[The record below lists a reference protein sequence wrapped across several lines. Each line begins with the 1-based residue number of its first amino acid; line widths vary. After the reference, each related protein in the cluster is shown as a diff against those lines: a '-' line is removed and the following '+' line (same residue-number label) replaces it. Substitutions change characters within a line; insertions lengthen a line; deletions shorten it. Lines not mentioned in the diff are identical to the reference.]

1 MMQTEEAA
9 QRIEA
14 LIRQIETLADA
25 YYNRDNPLAE
35 DYEYDM
41 LMQELKGLEEAFP
54 QLLRPD
60 SPTQRVGGKASGRF
74 EKVTHSVQ
82 MGSLQDVFSYEQVRQ
97 FLTRVQESVSQPW
110 FTVEP
115 KIDGL
120 SVSLLYENGV
130 LTCGSTRGDGFVG
143 ENVTANLK
151 TIRSIPLKLKNAPTL
166 MEVRGEVYM
175 AAEQFER
182 VIARQ
187 EAQGEQPFKNPRNAA
202 AGSLRQK
209 DPKITAGRKLD
220 LFVFNVQQAE
230 GISFDQHSDS
240 LDKLKEW
247 KFPTIPYTVCGADAE
262 AVLAAIEKIGAQRG
276 DLPYDIDGV
285 VIKVNDLAQ
294 RELLGSTA
302 KNPRWA
308 VAYKFPPEEKQTRLL
323 RIDIQVGR
331 TGVLTPVAVFEPI
344 LLAGTAVSRA
354 TLHNKQFIE
363 EKEIRPGDTILVRK
377 AGDIIPEVLASVAH
391 EENSTPYTM
400 PTHCPACGAAVSKE
414 EDEAAVRCTNPLCPA
429 QMFRSIVHFASKPAM
444 NIDGLGPAIIQQL
457 MEAELIGSPADLY
470 TLTKEQLLSLEGFRE
485 KSADNLLNAIA
496 SSKAQPLDRVIAA
509 LGIPNIGQN
518 TAVLLCDRFG
528 SVDAIRQATAEEIA
542 AIDGFGEIMARS
554 VRDAFDRPDF
564 AALLERLQALGL
576 TMAYEKKQKSEIFA
590 GMTFVLT
597 GTLPTLKREEAKSM
611 IEANGGKV
619 TGSVSKKTSI
629 VVAGEE
635 AGSKLTKAETL
646 GIPVID
652 EAELLRRMQ
661 A

>member
-1 MMQTEEAA
+1 MMQAREAA
-9 QRIEA
+9 QKIEA
-14 LIRQIETLADA
+14 LIVQIEALADA
-25 YYNRDNPLAE
+25 YYNQDNPLAE

-41 LMQELKGLEEAFP
+41 LMQELKELEEAFP

-97 FLTRVQESVSQPW
+97 FLTRVQESVSQPL

-120 SVSLLYENGV
+120 SVSLLYENGL

-151 TIRSIPLKLKNAPTL
+151 TIRSIPLKLKNAPPL
-166 MEVRGEVYM
+166 LEVRGEVYM
-175 AAEQFER
+175 SAEQFER
-182 VIARQ
+182 VVARQ
-187 EAQGEQPFKNPRNAA
+187 EAEGEQPFKNPRNAA

-209 DPKITAGRKLD
+209 DSKITASRKLD

-230 GISFDQHSDS
+230 GISFERHSDS

-247 KFPTIPYTVCGADAE
+247 KFPTIPYTVCSADAD

-276 DLPYDIDGV
+276 DLPYDIDGI
-285 VIKVNDLAQ
+285 VIKVNDLSQ

-344 LLAGTAVSRA
+344 LLAGTSVSRA
-354 TLHNKQFIE
+354 TLHNRQFIE
-363 EKEIRPGDTILVRK
+363 EKDIRVGDVILVRK
-377 AGDIIPEVLASVAH
+377 AGDIIPEVLSAVSHEPDSV
-391 EENSTPYTM
+391 PYSL
-400 PTHCPACGAAVSKE
+400 PELCPACGAAVSQE
-414 EDEAAVRCTNPLCPA
+414 ADEAAVRCTNPLCPA

-444 NIDGLGPAIIQQL
+444 NIDGLGPAIVQQL
-457 MEAELIGSPADLY
+457 MEADLIGSPADLY

-485 KSADNLLNAIA
+485 KSAENLLNAIA
-496 SSKAQPLDRVIAA
+496 DSKAQPLDRVIAA

-528 SVDAIRQATAEEIA
+528 SVDAIRQASAEEIA

-554 VRDAFDRPDF
+554 VRNTFDRPDF
-564 AALLERLQALGL
+564 NALIDRLLALGL
-576 TMAYEKKQKSEIFA
+576 TMQYEKKQKSDLFT

-597 GTLPTLKREEAKSM
+597 GTLPTLKRDEAKAM

-635 AGSKLTKAETL
+635 AGSKLTKAEAL

-652 EAELLRRMQ
+652 EAELLRRLKP
-661 A
+661 

>member
-1 MMQTEEAA
+1 MMQAEEAA

-97 FLTRVQESVSQPW
+97 FLARVQESVSQPW

-151 TIRSIPLKLKNAPTL
+151 TIRSIPLKLKNAPPL
-166 MEVRGEVYM
+166 LEVRGEVYM

-230 GISFDQHSDS
+230 GIAFTQHSDS

-554 VRDAFDRPDF
+554 VRDAFDRPEF
-564 AALLERLQALGL
+564 TALLERLQALGL

-597 GTLPTLKREEAKSM
+597 GTLPTLKREEAKAM